1 MNRQQRRAAA
11 KKLVELEKRSNE
23 NNISEIESE
32 IESLIQG
39 ATLEDLFEIDEFI
52 MKKYLTN

>member
-1 MNRQQRRAAA
+1 MNRQQRRAVA
-11 KKLVELEKRSNE
+11 KKLIEFEKRSNE

-52 MKKYLTN
+52 MKKYLTS